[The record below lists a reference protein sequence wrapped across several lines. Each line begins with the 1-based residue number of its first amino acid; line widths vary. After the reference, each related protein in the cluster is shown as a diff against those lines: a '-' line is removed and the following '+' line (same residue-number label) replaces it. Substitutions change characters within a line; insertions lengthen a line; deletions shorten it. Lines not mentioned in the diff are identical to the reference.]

1 MAVSLMR
8 TLVMYGVILVAVRLM
23 GKRQISQLQTSELV
37 ATLLVSELAVLPIQE
52 MDQPLWKGII
62 PMGVLVGCE
71 ILVSFLMLKS
81 GRFRQAVCGSPVVV
95 IRQGKVLQDQMRRLR
110 LTTED
115 LYEQLRQNNVFYL
128 EDVAWAIVETNGR
141 LSVIRHPEEEPL
153 TPRQLGLQPEFPGL
167 GPAEAAGTPAGL
179 EPGVFDGR
187 SHRRHLHPD
196 KKTKKGRAGPF
207 RRTLKRACPLAA
219 AGKGPFPAKRGR
231 LRHPLLPVYQP
242 AASSSALWI

>member
-81 GRFRQAVCGSPVVV
+81 GRFRQAVFGSPVVV
-95 IRQGKVLQDQMRRLR
+95 IRQGKVLQ
-110 LTTED
+110 E
-115 LYEQLRQNNVFYL
+115 
-128 EDVAWAIVETNGR
+128 G
-141 LSVIRHPEEEPL
+141 S
-153 TPRQLGLQPEFPGL
+153 LQSEGF
-167 GPAEAAGTPAGL
+167 
-179 EPGVFDGR
+179 
-187 SHRRHLHPD
+187 
-196 KKTKKGRAGPF
+196 
-207 RRTLKRACPLAA
+207 
-219 AGKGPFPAKRGR
+219 
-231 LRHPLLPVYQP
+231 LLFF
-242 AASSSALWI
+242 

>member
-167 GPAEAAGTPAGL
+167 EVVVVSDGVLSRRSLALCGKDGDWVRQKLQEHRLDLSQVFLMAARTDGTCTL
-179 EPGVFDGR
+179 I
-187 SHRRHLHPD
+187 
-196 KKTKKGRAGPF
+196 KKQKKGAPDHSGAP
-207 RRTLKRACPLAA
+207 
-219 AGKGPFPAKRGR
+219 
-231 LRHPLLPVYQP
+231 
-242 AASSSALWI
+242 